1 MGQTALHPP
10 DGQEEE
16 RRRRRRGGEEER
28 RRGRGGEG
36 ERCRRRG
43 GRGVGGEGE
52 IEVLCSWSR
61 FYLIN
66 LGTCKANMMQG
77 LGKMEISRSKYRIT

>member
-16 RRRRRRGGEEER
+16 RRRGGEEE
-28 RRGRGGEG
+28 
-36 ERCRRRG
+36 RRRG
-43 GRGVGGEGE
+43 GRGVGGEEE
-52 IEVLCSWSR
+52 IEVLCWWSR

-77 LGKMEISRSKYRIT
+77 LGKIGIFRSKYRIA